1 MASIEKRQRKN
12 GVSYRVVWYN
22 PDAPVKSNEARRSL
36 TFDTLPEAERFKA
49 ILEQCDHRLS
59 EAYAVVS
66 AIEKKVPSLAE
77 IIEHHIAHLTG
88 IQQRTR
94 EDYERDARRHIIPYL
109 GALPVNT
116 IEADHVRWWVNKLDG
131 NLSPKT
137 IRNVHGLLSS
147 ALSSTI
153 PKWREDNPAR
163 GIRLPQ
169 GVSDRATFLTKHEF
183 HILLEHI
190 PEYYRPVVQT
200 LAMTGLR
207 WGELVALEV
216 GDVELMADVP
226 YLRVTKA
233 LKRNRAGHFIGTP
246 KSLRSRRTVSLP
258 KSLVDILVPYVANR
272 NPSEVLFVGPRGAR
286 LRARNFQE
294 RVWTPAV
301 EAANASHDAHGRPV
315 PPERRLMKRPRIH
328 DLRHSHASWLIA
340 AGVDL
345 ATVQR
350 RLGHESI
357 TTTVDK
363 YGHLTPGQ
371 LERAALA
378 ADLSISEP
386 SPTVLDRLQVEDSMG
401 VAPWLGM

>member
-1 MASIEKRQRKN
+1 MASIEKRKRKH
-12 GVSYRVVWYN
+12 GTAYRVVWYD
-22 PDAPVKSNEARRSL
+22 PDAPAKNNEARRSL
-36 TFDTLPEAERFKA
+36 TFDTLPEAEKFKA
-49 ILEQCDHRLS
+49 ILEQCGHRIR
-59 EAYAVVS
+59 EAHSVVS
-66 AIEKKVPSLAE
+66 AIERKVPTVAE
-77 IIEHHIAHLTG
+77 IVEHHITHLTG
-88 IQQRTR
+88 VQQRTR
-94 EDYERDARRHIIPYL
+94 EDYQRDARRHIAPYF
-109 GALPVNT
+109 GAMPVNT
-116 IEADHVRWWVNKLDG
+116 LDADQVRQWINELDG
-131 NLSPKT
+131 KLSPKT
-137 IRNVHGLLSS
+137 IKNVHSLLSA
-147 ALSSTI
+147 ALGDCI
-153 PKWREDNPAR
+153 PKWREDNPAK

-169 GVSDRATFLTKHEF
+169 AAPEEATFLTRAEY
-183 HILLEHI
+183 HILVEHV

-233 LKRNRAGHFIGTP
+233 LKRNRAGHFVGTP

-258 KSLVDILVPYVANR
+258 ASLVDVLVPYVATR
-272 NPSEVLFVGPRGAR
+272 NPADILFVGPQGAR
-286 LRARNFQE
+286 LRDANFRE
-294 RVWTPAV
+294 RVWAR
-301 EAANASHDAHGRPV
+301 AIKSASASHDAYGRPI
-315 PPERRLMKRPRIH
+315 PPEQRLMKKPRIH

-371 LERAALA
+371 LEKAAKA
-378 ADLSISEP
+378 ADLGMPEAVP
-386 SPTVLDRLQVEDSMG
+386 ADVPLPRLGEL
-401 VAPWLGM
+401 LG